1 MVHGERLN
9 TTTHLVGA
17 VLAIAGLVTLV
28 TLSAMQSDAWK
39 VVSFAIYGA
48 TLVALYTT
56 SSLYHGIPNAR
67 IKAVLQKLDHHAIY
81 LLIAG
86 SYTPIAL
93 VSLRGAWGWTLLG
106 LVWGLALVGIVQEM
120 TVGKTTRRWSMVLYV
135 VMGWLVVVAIGP
147 LMQAMPTGGLL
158 WLLAGGLVYSA
169 GIYFYVHGERR
180 KHFHGIWHLFVLGG
194 SACHYLCMLLYVV

>member
-1 MVHGERLN
+1 MVHGERFN
-9 TTTHLVGA
+9 TTTHVVGA
-17 VLAIAGLVTLV
+17 VLAIVGLVVLV
-28 TLSAMQSDAWK
+28 TLSAQQSDPWK

-48 TLVALYTT
+48 SLVALYTA
-56 SSLYHGIPNAR
+56 SSLYHGVSHR
-67 IKAVLQKLDHHAIY
+67 RVKAVLQKLDHNAIY

-106 LVWGLALVGIVQEM
+106 LVWGLALVGIAQEL
-120 TVGKTTRRWSMVLYV
+120 TLGAKTRRWSMVLYV
-135 VMGWLVVVAIGP
+135 VMGWLVVIAIGP
-147 LMQAMPTGGLL
+147 LIQAMPVGGLL

-169 GIYFYVHGERR
+169 GIYFYVYGESK

-194 SACHYLCMLLYVV
+194 SACHYVCMLVYVV